1 MKKIIVIP
9 PKPQEPKKLKIAAY
23 CRVSTLSLIQKCS
36 LDWQI
41 KSYTKIRN
49 IRILWGIPVSMV
61 KLSLFQ
67 SRLRLPERYL
77 KIFSAFTSLSASL
90 SSRALSVSSTLER
103 TKSLNTK
110 SVNALKHRGY
120 WYIMEIS
127 G

>member
-1 MKKIIVIP
+1 
-9 PKPQEPKKLKIAAY
+9 
-23 CRVSTLSLIQKCS
+23 
-36 LDWQI
+36 
-41 KSYTKIRN
+41 
-49 IRILWGIPVSMV
+49 
-61 KLSLFQ
+61 
-67 SRLRLPERYL
+67 L